1 METYVIQIE
10 HPKIGIKT
18 ITIDK
23 KWREILL
30 EDLGRCCSDEIC
42 NIIVE
47 DTDKDIYAIG
57 KEILNSTVNTLVFI
71 FFGEYMLLMVNYL
84 MFYSFSTMIN
94 SKDFAQGVT
103 TISVC
108 VIGCVLIIPI
118 ISAISAYAYTAF
130 SKEKRI

>member
-1 METYVIQIE
+1 
-10 HPKIGIKT
+10 
-18 ITIDK
+18 
-23 KWREILL
+23 
-30 EDLGRCCSDEIC
+30 
-42 NIIVE
+42 
-47 DTDKDIYAIG
+47 
-57 KEILNSTVNTLVFI
+57 
-71 FFGEYMLLMVNYL
+71 

-118 ISAISAYAYTAF
+118 ISFISAYAYTAF

>member
-1 METYVIQIE
+1 MKTYVIQIE

-18 ITIDK
+18 ITIDE

-57 KEILNSTVNTLVFI
+57 KEILKEGIIRIKKVN
-71 FFGEYMLLMVNYL
+71 
-84 MFYSFSTMIN
+84 
-94 SKDFAQGVT
+94 
-103 TISVC
+103 
-108 VIGCVLIIPI
+108 
-118 ISAISAYAYTAF
+118 
-130 SKEKRI
+130 